1 MIKLE
6 QHQLDGARAGI
17 DGLFGTILSG
27 TGTGKTF
34 MQAEIIANSIW
45 KEKNIE
51 NPISMVKTGRI
62 GLTNQVLDEYR
73 TYFTLNFGKLDGK
86 DFKAILVHSGS
97 AKKDDFAYSWYKDTI
112 ESFNGDWSSMDKRQK
127 LKAIRK
133 AKKNALVGLQIVKV
147 KDLANTLETYSD
159 MPVIVGTTYHS
170 NLRVVKAI
178 VKADMLS
185 RLDVDIND
193 EAQYLVRGD
202 FAEILNPDDRYE
214 PRSQLFFT
222 ATPINTTNDITDE
235 YIEQHGF
242 TSGEAIEAKHGT
254 GMANTERFGTV
265 LFDLPDR
272 ESVRRR
278 LVCPIRDMWIE
289 PDKAIDDKT
298 SKQKGF
304 PIVIADTFKR
314 LAEELQLVAEA
325 AGKDS
330 NKHAKLLVTLRGIDI
345 KHFLGSKQ
353 YADLIKEWPNLRILS
368 VHSNPVLTTMNK
380 PNGNVPVQIDRET
393 FNAEMRKAGKDTTSP
408 TIILHNDI
416 LAEGIDVQGLSGAL
430 ILKDVKSWAKFKQII
445 GRVIRPWRDENRIPQ
460 WDVKPHG
467 YIFFPKLKNDSGM
480 VGRYSRWCANLYKE
494 QTVAEVNEETEEL
507 GIDPKPY
514 VVGAGIKSIG
524 NTVDDVIKTEVL
536 TDLVDFNLPS
546 WA

>member
-6 QHQLDGARAGI
+6 KHQLEGARAGI
-17 DGLFGTILSG
+17 NRLFGTILSG

-45 KEKNIE
+45 KEKNIK

-73 TYFTLNFGKLDGK
+73 AYFTLNFGKVDGK

-97 AKKDDFAYSWYKDTI
+97 AKEDDFAYSWYKDI
-112 ESFNGDWSSMDKRQK
+112 IQSFNGDWSSMDNEMKIK
-127 LKAIRK
+127 VIKK
-133 AKKNALVGLQIVKV
+133 AKKNALVGLQIVKA
-147 KDLANTLETYSD
+147 KDLAKTLVTYSD

-170 NLRVVKAI
+170 NLKVVKAI

-193 EAQYLVRGD
+193 EAQYLVRND
-202 FAEILNPDDRYE
+202 FEEIVDSRKKYVT
-214 PRSQLFFT
+214 RSQLFFT

-242 TSGEAIEAKHGT
+242 TPEEAIEAKHGT
-254 GMANTERFGTV
+254 GMANTERFGEV
-265 LFDLPDR
+265 IFDLPDR
-272 ESVRRR
+272 EAVARR
-278 LVCPIRDMWIE
+278 LICPIRDMWIE

-314 LAEELQLVAEA
+314 LAEELLLVAEA
-325 AGKDS
+325 CGKDS

-345 KHFLGSKQ
+345 DHFLGSEQ
-353 YADLIKEWPNLRILS
+353 YANLIEEHPNLKILS
-368 VHSNPVLTTMNK
+368 VHSNPVLTTVNK
-380 PNGNVPVQIDRET
+380 GNVPVQIDRET

-430 ILKDVKSWAKFKQII
+430 ILKDIKSWAKFKQII
-445 GRVIRPWRDENRIPQ
+445 GRVIRPWRDEKRIPQ
-460 WDVKPHG
+460 WDVKPCG

-480 VGRYSRWCANLYKE
+480 VGRYSKWCAGLYKE
-494 QTVAEVNEETEEL
+494 KTVAEVNEETEEL

-514 VVGAGIKSIG
+514 VVGTPIKAIG
-524 NTVDDVIKTEVL
+524 KTIDDVIKTEIL
-536 TDLVDFNLPS
+536 TDLVDFNLPAWTS
-546 WA
+546 